1 MSISSEN
8 VKYQKTLVSN
18 FDTLLT
24 VLPDRLI
31 LPFWESNVTKIACS
45 KSLFIR
51 AAKTVIVI
59 LNLFLREHC
68 LSYNPELSAPPKVI
82 LVNRI
87 RTLKRIQ

>member
-8 VKYQKTLVSN
+8 VKYQKSLVSN

-45 KSLFIR
+45 KSHFISVSKDSDRNTEVMSAR
-51 AAKTVIVI
+51 ALLI
-59 LNLFLREHC
+59 
-68 LSYNPELSAPPKVI
+68 
-82 LVNRI
+82 
-87 RTLKRIQ
+87 IQPSRQ

>member
-8 VKYQKTLVSN
+8 VKYPKTLVSN

-45 KSLFIR
+45 KSLFIC

-68 LSYNPELSAPPKVI
+68 LSYNPASDGVKDPKPEGDD
-82 LVNRI
+82 LDF
-87 RTLKRIQ
+87 